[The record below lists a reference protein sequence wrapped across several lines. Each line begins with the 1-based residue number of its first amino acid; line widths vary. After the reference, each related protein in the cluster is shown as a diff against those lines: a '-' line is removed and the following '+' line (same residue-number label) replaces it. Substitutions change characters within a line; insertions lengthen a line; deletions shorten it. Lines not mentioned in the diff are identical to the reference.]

1 MSPRRLE
8 LAVGDKVLLRS
19 VDYGQNYWT
28 FQIVAKLDRFGDKFL
43 IAVKLGV
50 DLDPYQVVLLDGDLR
65 QVSYPGGLES
75 MNFYVSD
82 RSRDSRT
89 LIDP

>member
-1 MSPRRLE
+1 MSPRRLD
-8 LAVGDKVLLRS
+8 LAVGDNVLLRS
-19 VDYGQNYWT
+19 HDYGQDFWA

-50 DLDPYQVVLLDGDLR
+50 DLDPYQVVLLDADLR
-65 QVSYPGGLES
+65 QVPYSGLYS
-75 MNFYVSD
+75 MGFYVSG

-89 LIDP
+89 LVDP